1 MVQVYNL
8 KENMMRGDCKTD
20 RSIESIMTTFGVVWS
35 LLIFTI
41 GAKNRPIIAPP
52 AHLAL
57 ATQTEV
63 EKI

>member
-1 MVQVYNL
+1 
-8 KENMMRGDCKTD
+8 MMRGDCKTD

>member
-1 MVQVYNL
+1 
-8 KENMMRGDCKTD
+8 MMRDDCETD

-41 GAKNRPIIAPP
+41 GAKNRPIAPSP

>member
-1 MVQVYNL
+1 
-8 KENMMRGDCKTD
+8 MMRNDCETD

-41 GAKNRPIIAPP
+41 GAKNRPIAP